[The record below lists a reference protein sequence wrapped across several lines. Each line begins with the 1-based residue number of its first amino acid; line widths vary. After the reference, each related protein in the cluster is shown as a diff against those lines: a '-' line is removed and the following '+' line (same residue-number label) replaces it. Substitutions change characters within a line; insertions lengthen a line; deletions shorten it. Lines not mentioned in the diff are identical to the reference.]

1 MGDLKVKY
9 CPTGKML
16 ADHFTQLLQ
25 GTAFRKFRVEI
36 QGIPEDTPDT
46 DLGWYRPENTFIPS
60 PQECVERSDV
70 KADKRTNESREGS
83 SVECS
88 KSRESDSVVRTM
100 KVNPVGRSKSR
111 ESNPVVRTVSYTEI
125 LRRNKKYPSE
135 LVNRRP

>member
-1 MGDLKVKY
+1 
-9 CPTGKML
+9 ML
-16 ADHFTQLLQ
+16 VEHFIKPLQ
-25 GTAFRKFRVEI
+25 RTALHKFRSHI
-36 QGIPEDTPDT
+36 QVIPEDTPDT
-46 DLGWYRPENTFIPS
+46 DLGWDRPKNTFIPI